1 MDLAVGGLLV
11 GVPLLYLTVQIGAL
25 IRWDGLSN
33 TLAKVSAGVALGWL
47 ILFVVQVSGDPTSHN
62 LWPFEVL
69 MLSLGGLA
77 WLGLV
82 GFGRWISS
90 RAER

>member
-1 MDLAVGGLLV
+1 MDLVIGVAMLGL
-11 GVPLLYLTVQIGAL
+11 PLLYLSAQVRALVRWNGPSGAL
-25 IRWDGLSN
+25 
-33 TLAKVSAGVALGWL
+33 AKISAGIALGWL
-47 ILFVVQVSGDPTSHN
+47 LLFVVQVSIDPTSHN

-82 GFGRWISS
+82 GLGRRLGGGS
-90 RAER
+90 RS